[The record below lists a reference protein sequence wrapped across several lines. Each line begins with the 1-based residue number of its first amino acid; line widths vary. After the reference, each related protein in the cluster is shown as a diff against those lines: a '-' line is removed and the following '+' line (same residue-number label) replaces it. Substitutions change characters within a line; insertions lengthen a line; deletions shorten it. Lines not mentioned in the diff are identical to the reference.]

1 MPIKENVM
9 TKVDTGASQ
18 FDSSWS
24 DADVMRRV
32 TEIAANRLAPLA
44 TRIDH
49 EGYYPLD
56 IMASLAQVGAFASH
70 LKRNGERYDLAL
82 SAMHEISRHCGSTGF
97 LAWAHDV
104 CGLYMEQS
112 GNPALS
118 GKLLDD
124 HAAGRSFGG
133 TALSNPMKVF
143 AGIERM
149 LLRAKRVPGGYHV
162 SGALPWVSHIGPGQ
176 YFGAIASVYRD
187 DETFS
192 HDVIFLVRCTEEVV
206 LRQCPEFSGMEG
218 TSTWGVR
225 LENYFVGEDNLIADP
240 ARPFI
245 EKIRGAFILLQIG
258 MATGLIH
265 GAIDSMRETE
275 SMLGHVNRFLDDRPD
290 ELQAEYAELGE
301 RIARLARSPFDGSKD
316 YLLDV
321 LDARA
326 QGAELALRATQSALL
341 HQGARGYLA
350 KSAPQRRIR
359 EAHFAAIVTPAI
371 KHLRSEMARLS
382 KEEVPA

>member
-1 MPIKENVM
+1 
-9 TKVDTGASQ
+9 
-18 FDSSWS
+18 
-24 DADVMRRV
+24 
-32 TEIAANRLAPLA
+32 
-44 TRIDH
+44 
-49 EGYYPLD
+49 
-56 IMASLAQVGAFASH
+56 
-70 LKRNGERYDLAL
+70 
-82 SAMHEISRHCGSTGF
+82 
-97 LAWAHDV
+97 
-104 CGLYMEQS
+104 
-112 GNPALS
+112 
-118 GKLLDD
+118 
-124 HAAGRSFGG
+124 
-133 TALSNPMKVF
+133 
-143 AGIERM
+143 M
-149 LLRAKRVPGGYHV
+149 LLRAKRVPGGYRV

-192 HDVIFLVRCTEEVV
+192 HDIIFLVRCNEDVV

-225 LENYFVGEDNLIADP
+225 LDGYRVDEANLIADP

-258 MATGLIH
+258 MATGLVH

-275 SMLGHVNRFLDDRPD
+275 PLLGHVNQFLDDRPD

-301 RIARLARSPFDGSKD
+301 RVARLARSPFDGSKD

-326 QGAELALRATQSALL
+326 QSAELALRATQSALL

-350 KSAPQRRIR
+350 NSAPQRRIR

-382 KEEVPA
+382 REEAPA

>member
-1 MPIKENVM
+1 M
-9 TKVDTGASQ
+9 TTVDIRSAQLDPALG
-18 FDSSWS
+18 
-24 DADVMRRV
+24 DAAVL
-32 TEIAANRLAPLA
+32 AAVAGVAGGQLAPLA

-49 EGYYPLD
+49 EGHYPLEV
-56 IMASLAQVGAFASH
+56 MAALGRAGAFAGH
-70 LKRNGERYDLAL
+70 LRRNGERYGLAL
-82 SAMHEISRHCGSTGF
+82 GSMHEISRHCGSTGF
-97 LAWAHDV
+97 LTWAHDV
-104 CGLYMEQS
+104 CGLYLEQS
-112 GNPALS
+112 GNPALD
-118 GKLLDD
+118 GQLLDD
-124 HAAGRSFGG
+124 HVSGRSFGG
-133 TALSNPMKVF
+133 TGLSNPMKAF

-149 LLRAKRVPGGYHV
+149 LLRARQVPGGYRV

-187 DETFS
+187 DQSHS
-192 HDVIFLVRCTEEVV
+192 HDIIFLVRCDQQVV

-225 LENYFVGEDNLIADP
+225 LEDYFVGEDNMIADP

-245 EKIRGAFILLQIG
+245 EKIRAAFILLQIG
-258 MATGLIH
+258 MATGLIQ
-265 GAIDSMRETE
+265 GALDSMRDVEPL
-275 SMLGHVNRFLDDRPD
+275 LGHVNQFLDDRPD
-290 ELQAEYAELGE
+290 ELEAEYLELAG
-301 RIARLARSPFDGSKD
+301 RVARLTGSPFDGSKD

-341 HQGARGYLA
+341 HQGARGYLIN
-350 KSAPQRRIR
+350 SAPQRRVR

-382 KEEVPA
+382 RDEVPA

>member
-1 MPIKENVM
+1 M
-9 TKVDTGASQ
+9 TTVDIGTSHL
-18 FDSSWS
+18 DPSLS
-24 DADVMRRV
+24 DAAIVARV
-32 TEIAANRLAPLA
+32 AEVAAAQLAPLA
-44 TRIDH
+44 TKIDH
-49 EGYYPLD
+49 EGHYPLD
-56 IMASLAQVGAFASH
+56 VMASLGRAGAFAGH
-70 LKRNGERYDLAL
+70 LKRNGDRYALAL
-82 SAMHEISRHCGSTGF
+82 GSMHEISRQCGSTGF
-97 LAWAHDV
+97 LTWAHDV

-112 GNPALS
+112 GNPALM

-124 HAAGRSFGG
+124 HTAGRTFGG
-133 TALSNPMKVF
+133 TGLSNPMKAF

-187 DETFS
+187 DDSHS
-192 HDVIFLVRCTEEVV
+192 HDIIFLIHCNEQVV

-225 LENYFVGEDNLIADP
+225 LDNYFVGEDNMIADP

-245 EKIRGAFILLQIG
+245 EKIRGAFVLLQVG
-258 MATGLIH
+258 MATGLVH
-265 GAIDSMRETE
+265 GAIDSMREVE
-275 SMLGHVNRFLDDRPD
+275 PLLGHVNQFLDERPD
-290 ELQAEYAELGE
+290 ELQAEYLELGTRVGE
-301 RIARLARSPFDGSKD
+301 LAKSPFDGSKD

-341 HQGARGYLA
+341 HQGARGYLIN
-350 KSAPQRRIR
+350 SAPQRRVR

-382 KEEVPA
+382 QEEVPA